1 MKRRITRGVSW
12 KELYDK
18 SNRPDRTALNN
29 FWRSNVR
36 QVFVE
41 LSNTLHRQYGL
52 ALTNLTYTKTHGWI
66 MKFTKSGIVL
76 VKKVIFEQDA
86 FYIDHI
92 SVNNAESMQTALEYV
107 ESLYTPDFLKQ
118 FQEKIETRN
127 KKQVERSKRSAQNE
141 KNAINEIVKIVGNDK
156 LNQFKWSPKLSQ
168 RDLKRL
174 YREDAKMIYND
185 ELVDEVGYTLYARC
199 IQGRDERL
207 LANENK
213 LKCHNCGNILSKTNS
228 QILQCDCGHHYVF
241 REYMRSFNKNSMPSR
256 SATPFFNDFIN
267 RWPFAKSYHE
277 KMQLI
282 DWVIH
287 QCHLNMLSGVKRG
300 FAGLNLIE
308 GSKEE
313 VRNLILELAYN

>member
-1 MKRRITRGVSW
+1 MQVSW

-18 SNRPDRTALNN
+18 SNRPNRAALNH
-29 FWRSNVR
+29 FWKPTIR
-36 QVFVE
+36 QLFVE
-41 LSNTLHRQYGL
+41 FSNTVHEQYGL

-76 VKKVIFEQDA
+76 VKKVIFIEDA
-86 FYIDHI
+86 FYIDHLL
-92 SVNNAESMQTALEYV
+92 VNDAESMQTTLEYV
-107 ESLYTPDFLKQ
+107 ASLYTPDFLKQ
-118 FQEKIETRN
+118 FQFKIEKRN
-127 KKQVERSKRSAQNE
+127 KKQLERSKRLAQKE
-141 KNAINEIVKIVGNDK
+141 KDALGEILETVGSDK
-156 LNQFKWSPKLSQ
+156 LNRFKWSPKVSLRS
-168 RDLKRL
+168 LKRL
-174 YREDAKMIYND
+174 YREDAKMLYNE

-199 IQGRDERL
+199 LQGRDERL

-213 LKCHNCGNILSKTNS
+213 LKCHNCGKILSKTNG
-228 QILQCDCGHHYVF
+228 QILPCECGHYYVF

-267 RWPFAKSYHE
+267 KWPLAKSYHE

-287 QCHLNMLSGVKRG
+287 QCHLNMLSGVTRG
-300 FAGLNLIE
+300 FAGLNLID
-308 GSKEE
+308 GSREE